1 MKRDINSNGYIFLYA
16 TILVVVVATLLTA
29 AVLYFHPFQER
40 NEKNEKRI
48 NILRAAGIPDV
59 NKDNA
64 AKLFEQHCT
73 ASFLLDENGNATED
87 GTLPLFVIDR
97 KISVIPMQGNGLWGP
112 ISGYLAIAADGS
124 TIVGANFDHK
134 SETPGLGG
142 EITTEKFQSQFK
154 GKQVTQGGRY
164 VSVEFDAITG
174 ATKTS
179 NGVKEMIDNT
189 MKEYLGHE
197 TRDCETRVPKSRV
210 PCPVSIQN
218 QPK

>member
-16 TILVVVVATLLTA
+16 TVLVVVVAVLLTA
-29 AVLYFHPFQER
+29 VALWLQPFQER
-40 NEKNEKRI
+40 NEKNEKRV
-48 NILRAAGIPDV
+48 NILRAAGIHDV

-73 ASFLLDENGNATED
+73 ASFLLDENGNSTED

-97 KISVIPMQGNGLWGP
+97 KISVIPMRGNGLWGP

-124 TIVGANFDHK
+124 TIIGANFDHK

-142 EITTEKFQSQFK
+142 EITTEKFQSQFS
-154 GKQVTQGGRY
+154 GKQIKENGQLVPI
-164 VSVEFDAITG
+164 EFDAITG

-179 NGVKEMIDNT
+179 NGVKEMIDKT
-189 MKEYLGHE
+189 LEMYAPFFETLDTTIKMK
-197 TRDCETRVPKSRV
+197 
-210 PCPVSIQN
+210 
-218 QPK
+218 

>member
-1 MKRDINSNGYIFLYA
+1 MKKNINSNGYIFLYA
-16 TILVVVVATLLTA
+16 TILIIVVAALLTA

-40 NEKNEKRI
+40 NEKNEKRV

-64 AKLFEQHCT
+64 AKLFEEHCT
-73 ASFLLDENGNATED
+73 ASFLLDENGNSTDD

-97 KISVIPMQGNGLWGP
+97 QISVIPMKGNGLWGP
-112 ISGYLAIAADGS
+112 ISGYLAIAADGN

-142 EITTEKFQSQFK
+142 EITTEKFQSQFS
-154 GKQVTQGGRY
+154 GKQIREDGQMVPIK
-164 VSVEFDAITG
+164 FDAITG

-189 MKEYLGHE
+189 LEQYAPFFEKLN
-197 TRDCETRVPKSRV
+197 P
-210 PCPVSIQN
+210 
-218 QPK
+218 

>member
-1 MKRDINSNGYIFLYA
+1 MKKDINSNGYIFMYA
-16 TILVVVVATLLTA
+16 TVLVVIVAALLTA
-29 AVLYFHPFQER
+29 AALWLQPFQER

-73 ASFLLDENGNATED
+73 ASFLLDENGNAVED

-97 KISVIPMQGNGLWGP
+97 KISVIPMKGNGLWGP
-112 ISGYLAIAADGS
+112 ISGYLAIAADGN
-124 TIVGANFDHK
+124 TILGANFDHK

-142 EITTEKFQSQFK
+142 EITTEKFQSQFSS
-154 GKQVTQGGRY
+154 KQIRKDGQLIPI
-164 VSVEFDAITG
+164 EFDAITG

-189 MKEYLGHE
+189 LEAYAPFLNKMKA
-197 TRDCETRVPKSRV
+197 TSR
-210 PCPVSIQN
+210 
-218 QPK
+218 

>member
-1 MKRDINSNGYIFLYA
+1 MKKDINSNGYIFLYA
-16 TILVVVVATLLTA
+16 TVLVVVVAVLLTA
-29 AVLYFHPFQER
+29 AALWLQPFQDR

-48 NILRAAGIPDV
+48 NILRAAGIPNV

-97 KISVIPMQGNGLWGP
+97 KISVIPMRGNGLWGP
-112 ISGYLAIAADGS
+112 ISGYLAIATDGS

-142 EITTEKFQSQFK
+142 EITTEKFQSQFS
-154 GKQVTQGGRY
+154 GKQIRENGQLVPI
-164 VSVEFDAITG
+164 EFDAITG

-189 MKEYLGHE
+189 LEMYAPFFETLDMTIKMK
-197 TRDCETRVPKSRV
+197 
-210 PCPVSIQN
+210 
-218 QPK
+218 

>member
-16 TILVVVVATLLTA
+16 TVLVVVVAVLLTA
-29 AVLYFHPFQER
+29 ATLWLHPYQER

-48 NILRAAGIPDV
+48 NILRAAGIPEV
-59 NKDNA
+59 TKDNA

-97 KISVIPMQGNGLWGP
+97 QISVIPMKGNGLWGP

-142 EITTEKFQSQFK
+142 EITTEKFQSQFN
-154 GKQVTQGGRY
+154 GKQIRENGQLVPI
-164 VSVEFDAITG
+164 EFDAITG

-189 MKEYLGHE
+189 LKVYAPFFE
-197 TRDCETRVPKSRV
+197 TLKAA
-210 PCPVSIQN
+210 N
-218 QPK
+218 K